1 MSRVERV
8 ASYIKREISNIILM
22 DLSDPRLKFVTIT
35 GIELAKD
42 LRFAKLYYSVL
53 GETAQK
59 AKASKALKSATGAI
73 RSLIGQ
79 RIRLRFVP
87 ELVFKLDESCE
98 YSLKLEKI
106 FQELEENKKSNVQK
120 DKETRKKS

>member
-8 ASYIKREISNIILM
+8 ASCIKREVSNIIQM
-22 DLSDPRLKFVTIT
+22 DLEDPRLKFVTIT

-53 GETAQK
+53 GEAKQK
-59 AKASKALKSATGAI
+59 SAASKALKSARGAI

-87 ELVFKLDESCE
+87 ELAFNLDESCE
-98 YSLKLEKI
+98 YALKLEKI
-106 FQELEENKKSNVQK
+106 FQELEENKKSDEKKVK
-120 DKETRKKS
+120 KPTRK